1 MSTPSHFLVHSR
13 RTDGWQPLRSFRMDA
28 GGWWDDLLTEEIRQ
42 ALAGTL
48 QLPGRGGL
56 KAKWMPIMGRVQN
69 TSGG

>member
-1 MSTPSHFLVHSR
+1 
-13 RTDGWQPLRSFRMDA
+13 MDA
-28 GGWWDDLLTEEIRQ
+28 GGWWDDLLTKEIRQ

-56 KAKWMPIMGRVQN
+56 KAKWMPIMDRVQN